1 MWGRVVELMLG
12 LWLVLSPFIFG
23 HEILHPALWKND
35 FACGVAMVLLALLSF
50 WHALRHVHL
59 LNLLVAA
66 WLIGFGYIYGGY
78 PSPPGAQNNILLGL
92 ILLLF
97 AVIPNEANQP
107 PLPWRHYYWQQVRAH
122 TSPRIHTPGR
132 HPGESVSGQDVN
144 MPR

>member
-23 HEILHPALWKND
+23 HEALHPGLWRND
-35 FACGVAMVLLALLSF
+35 FACGVAIVLLALLSF

-66 WLIGFGYIYGGY
+66 WLIVFGYIYGGY

-97 AVIPNEANQP
+97 AIIPNEANQP
-107 PLPWRHYYWQQVRAH
+107 PSPWRHYYWQQAHAQTPSMMH
-122 TSPRIHTPGR
+122 TSARR
-132 HPGESVSGQDVN
+132 HAERTSGEDAD